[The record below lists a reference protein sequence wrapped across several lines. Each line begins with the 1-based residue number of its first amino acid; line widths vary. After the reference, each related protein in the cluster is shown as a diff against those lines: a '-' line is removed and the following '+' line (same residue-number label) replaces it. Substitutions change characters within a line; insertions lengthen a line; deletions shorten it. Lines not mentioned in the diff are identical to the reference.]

1 MVIRYAP
8 SELDT
13 SPARRGSQRRS
24 LRRVVRKQHAQ
35 QRTQRIHLRPSLGR
49 SVSSW
54 RKLQFWQ
61 FCCVVATSVRHVS
74 CRALAAFGCAG
85 AEVRFD
91 FRAPFLLLFAFG
103 SSHLLADQDPLDIFQ
118 ITSWSGPRTRCAQ
131 EAAATCPFS
140 GQPLDHVELIGA
152 TVLVTIYGTF
162 GSSR

>member
-1 MVIRYAP
+1 LVIRCAP
-8 SELDT
+8 RPGGASWAL
-13 SPARRGSQRRS
+13 QCS

-54 RKLQFWQ
+54 RRLQFWQ
-61 FCCVVATSVRHVS
+61 FCCVAATSVRHVS

-91 FRAPFLLLFAFG
+91 FRAPFLLLFALG

-118 ITSWSGPRTRCAQ
+118 ITSGRDPELDALRKQRRRV
-131 EAAATCPFS
+131 PFPGS
-140 GQPLDHVELIGA
+140 RWIMVNLSAPLYL
-152 TVLVTIYGTF
+152 
-162 GSSR
+162 